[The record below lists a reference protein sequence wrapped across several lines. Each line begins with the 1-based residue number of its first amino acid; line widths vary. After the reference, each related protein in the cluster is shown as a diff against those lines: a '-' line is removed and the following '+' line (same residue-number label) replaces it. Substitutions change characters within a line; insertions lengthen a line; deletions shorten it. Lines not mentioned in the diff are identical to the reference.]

1 MIELLYDVDHQ
12 VTFRWLIALYF
23 YFTGM
28 SAGSFVISTL
38 AYGFGMTKFKPAGKV
53 GVVMATV
60 LLFIAPIMLLL
71 QVGWPVR
78 SIWNH
83 FTYLNF
89 HSPMTY
95 GAFLLM
101 AYPINC
107 VIYAYFMFKGD
118 MKRTKMFGLI
128 GIPLAITVHGYTGF
142 ILAFG
147 KARAFW
153 NTALMPF
160 LFLVSAIVSGLA
172 LMILILMIKDRFF
185 SKEKKVNAEIVYTL
199 ASMLGWMIVFDLFL
213 VFCDISTLSISHA
226 EAKETAHLILF
237 GEMSPLFLG
246 IENLFG
252 KIIPMIIVL
261 TPKFRNIKT
270 IAIACAFVVVGIL
283 FMRFVVV
290 YGGQALPII

>member
-1 MIELLYDVDHQ
+1 MIELVYDVHHQ

-38 AYGFGMTKFKPAGKV
+38 AYGFGLQKFKPAGKV
-53 GVVMATV
+53 GVVMATI
-60 LLFIAPIMLLL
+60 LLFIAPIMLIL

-83 FTYLNF
+83 FVYLNF
-89 HSPMTY
+89 SSPMTY

-101 AYPINC
+101 MYPINC
-107 VIYAYFMFKGD
+107 LIYGYFMFKGD
-118 MKRTKMFGLI
+118 MKRTKLFGMI

-160 LFLVSAIVSGLA
+160 LFLVSAIVSGLG
-172 LMILILMIKDRFF
+172 LMIIILLIRDRFF
-185 SKEKKVNAEIVYTL
+185 TKDKKINTEIIYTL
-199 ASMLGWMIVFDLFL
+199 ASMLGWMIVFDLAL
-213 VFCDISTLSISHA
+213 VFCDISVLAVSHA
-226 EAKETAHLILF
+226 EAKEMTHLLLH
-237 GEMSPLFLG
+237 GELSPLFLG
-246 IENLFG
+246 IENFFG
-252 KIIPMIIVL
+252 KVVPMVLVL
-261 TPKFRNIKT
+261 TPKFRSLTTIT
-270 IAIACAFVVVGIL
+270 IAAVLVVVGIL

-290 YGGQALPII
+290 YGGQVLPLV

>member
-1 MIELLYDVDHQ
+1 MIELVYDVHHQ

-38 AYGFGMTKFKPAGKV
+38 AYGFGLERFKPAGKV
-53 GVVMATV
+53 GVVMATL
-60 LLFIAPIMLLL
+60 LLFIAPIMLIL

-95 GAFLLM
+95 GAFLLV

-107 VIYAYFMFKGD
+107 MIYGYFMFKGD
-118 MKRTKMFGLI
+118 KKRTKIFGMI

-160 LFLVSAIVSGLA
+160 LFLVSAIVSGLG
-172 LMILILMIKDRFF
+172 LMILIIMIKDRFF
-185 SKEKKVNAEIVYTL
+185 SKEKKINKEIVYTL
-199 ASMLGWMIVFDLFL
+199 ASMLGWMIVFDLGL

-226 EAKETAHLILF
+226 EAKEVARLLFF

-246 IENLFG
+246 VENLFG

-261 TPKFRNIKT
+261 TPRFRSIKT
-270 IAIACAFVVVGIL
+270 IAIASALVVIGIL

-290 YGGQALPII
+290 YGGQVLPLV

>member
-1 MIELLYDVDHQ
+1 MTELVYDIHHQ
-12 VTFRWLIALYF
+12 ITFRWLIALYF

-38 AYGFGMTKFKPAGKV
+38 AYGFGLKKFKPAGKV
-53 GVVMATV
+53 GVVMAIL

-78 SIWNH
+78 SVWNH

-89 HSPMTY
+89 HSPMSY

-101 AYPINC
+101 MYPLNSI
-107 VIYAYFMFKGD
+107 IYAYFMFKGD
-118 MKRTKMFGLI
+118 MKKTKMFGMI

-147 KARAFW
+147 KARALW
-153 NTALMPF
+153 NTALMPI
-160 LFLVSAIVSGLA
+160 LFLVSAIVSGIA
-172 LMILILMIKDRFF
+172 LMILVMMVKDKIF
-185 SKEKKVNAEIVYTL
+185 SKEKKINKEIVYTL
-199 ASMLGWMIVFDLFL
+199 ASMLGWLIVFDLVL
-213 VFCDISTLSISHA
+213 VFCDISTLAISHA
-226 EAKETAHLILF
+226 EAKETAHLIIA
-237 GEMSPLFLG
+237 GQMSPLFLG

-252 KIIPMIIVL
+252 KFIPMIIVL
-261 TPKFRNIKT
+261 TPKFRSIRN
-270 IAIACAFVVVGIL
+270 IAIASVLVVVGIL